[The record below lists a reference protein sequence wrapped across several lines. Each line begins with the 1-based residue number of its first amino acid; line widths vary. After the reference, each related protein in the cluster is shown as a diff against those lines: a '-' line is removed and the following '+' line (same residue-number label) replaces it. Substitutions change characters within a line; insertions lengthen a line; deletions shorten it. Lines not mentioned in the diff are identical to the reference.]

1 MKARWLLVLLPAA
14 VGLAVLALTGTDRLA
29 NPIFYLRADLGMLLL
44 LIGLLL
50 SVGIAAYIAW
60 TARVEHR
67 HRDELAGVQSQ
78 AAEDRHRFLRR
89 LDHELKN
96 PLTAIQAGLANI
108 RDGSDETAKGSAL
121 TSVETQVQRVSRLVA
136 DLRKLAELE
145 TLPLERICVDVAELL
160 REAVALAQEQPE
172 ADRRRLNLT
181 LPQAPWPLPAIS
193 GDWDLVLL
201 AVYNLLGNAL
211 KFTDPGDTVEVRA
224 TEDGDYVAIEVAD
237 TGSGIP
243 EEESPHVWE
252 ELYRGKAARGV
263 PGSGLGL
270 AMVRTIVNRHGGQ
283 IDLRSRV
290 ELGTVVT
297 IRLPIR

>member
-1 MKARWLLVLLPAA
+1 MKAKRLLVLLPAA
-14 VGLAVLALTGTDRLA
+14 VGLALLALTGTDRLA
-29 NPIFYLRADLGMLLL
+29 NPIFYLRADLGMLSL

-50 SVGIAAYIAW
+50 SVGIAAYVAW

-67 HRDELAGVQSQ
+67 RRDELASVRSQ

-96 PLTAIQAGLANI
+96 PLTAIQAGLANV
-108 RDGSDETAKGSAL
+108 RDGSDQAAQRSAL

-145 TLPLERICVDVAELL
+145 TLPLERTSVDVAELL
-160 REAVALAQEQPE
+160 REAVTLAQEQPE
-172 ADRRRLNLT
+172 ADRRQLNLT

-283 IDLRSRV
+283 IDLRSSV
-290 ELGTVVT
+290 EQGTVVT